1 MEDFVFPGPL
11 VFLERL
17 FLFLDEDMTK
27 KRPLILLSNDDGITA
42 EGLAALEKHV
52 QALGDLYVVAPDGER
67 NASSHKISLKQP
79 IYVHQES
86 EKRFSVSGTPAD
98 CVNIGVHRLLPAR
111 PDLVVSGINHGANLA
126 GDISYSGTV
135 GAAREARLLGIP
147 SIAFSL
153 MSRDPLFYD
162 AAARVGCDLARW
174 VLANGLPPEIF
185 LNVNFPDL
193 VDGYP
198 PRIRWTRMG
207 HKFYGDFLEEGTD
220 DEGRPCFRFG
230 RDALQY
236 DENDHEDADWRAVE
250 AGCVSV
256 TPLRLN
262 FTDEGSLHS
271 LKAIY
276 DGDAHARQSGAHTTP
291 EKDA

>member
-1 MEDFVFPGPL
+1 MRE
-11 VFLERL
+11 
-17 FLFLDEDMTK
+17 
-27 KRPLILLSNDDGITA
+27 KRPLILLSNDDGISA
-42 EGLAALEKHV
+42 DGLSALER
-52 QALGDLYVVAPDGER
+52 QMRALGDLYVVAPDGER
-67 NASSHKISLKQP
+67 NAASHKISLKCP
-79 IYVHQES
+79 IYVHREG
-86 EKRFSVSGTPAD
+86 EDRFSVSGTPAD

-111 PDLVVSGINHGANLA
+111 PDLVVSGINHGGNLA

-135 GAAREARLLGIP
+135 GAAREACLLGIP

-162 AAARVGCDLARW
+162 AAARAARELARW
-174 VLANGLPPEIF
+174 VLSHGLPPEVF

-198 PRIRWTRMG
+198 ARIRWTRMG

-220 DEGRPCFRFG
+220 EEGRPCYRFG

-236 DENDHEDADWRAVE
+236 DEEDGEDADWRAVKQ
-250 AGCVSV
+250 GFVSV

-262 FTDEGSLHS
+262 FTDEDTLH
-271 LKAIY
+271 LMKKTV
-276 DGDAHARQSGAHTTP
+276 DGDVHTRQPGVAPTP
-291 EKDA
+291 EKDG

>member
-1 MEDFVFPGPL
+1 
-11 VFLERL
+11 
-17 FLFLDEDMTK
+17 MTA

-52 QALGDLYVVAPDGER
+52 RALGDLYVVAPDGER
-67 NASSHKISLKQP
+67 NASSHKITLRQP
-79 IYVHQES
+79 IYVRREG

-126 GDISYSGTV
+126 GDIGYSGTV

-153 MSRDPLFYD
+153 MSRNLLFYD
-162 AAARVGCDLARW
+162 AAARSACGLARW
-174 VLANGLPPEIF
+174 VLVKGLPPEVF

-193 VDGYP
+193 VDGHP
-198 PRIRWTRMG
+198 PEIRWTRMG

-236 DENDHEDADWRAVE
+236 DEDDDEDVDWRAVQK
-250 AGCVSV
+250 GYVSV

-262 FTDEGSLHS
+262 FTDEDALHS

-276 DGDAHARQSGAHTTP
+276 DGDAHARQPGAHTAS